1 MIFAEKQGDIVQFL
15 RCYNVGI
22 AIWAIFYSENITLR
36 LRLSVAREGRDMGRF
51 GAVTEKELRYSRI
64 FGIFDRYSRGILR
77 DFSDV
82 TAGRG
87 RVLK

>member
-22 AIWAIFYSENITLR
+22 AIWAVFYSENITLR
-36 LRLSVAREGRDMGRF
+36 LRLSVAREGCDMDRF

-64 FGIFDRYSRGILR
+64 FGIFDRYSQGILR
-77 DFSDV
+77 DFLEMTV
-82 TAGRG
+82 GKGRA
-87 RVLK
+87 LK

>member
-1 MIFAEKQGDIVQFL
+1 MIFAEKQGDIVQFF
-15 RCYNVGI
+15 RCYSVGV
-22 AIWAIFYSENITLR
+22 AIWAVFYSENVTLR
-36 LRLSVAREGRDMGRF
+36 LRLSTTREGCDVDRF